1 MSYSGNTAGFGHH
14 AHSPRSAYPTFLSV
28 RETGVLQLKAAGK
41 GLLDAFRWDIV
52 ARLMASDAEVRSNIL
67 KSFLLN
73 LVSLTSIYFF
83 DLLLSP
89 LTHEHPHW
97 LRRNI
102 GWFYQILWLLPVMG
116 ASLYLNS
123 SWSSQLANRTFALH
137 HGSRSRAQAPAT
149 YSGILNSIATSAY
162 RGVMIFTAV
171 VVSFALQ
178 YIPFVGTAAGFGF
191 MSWIDAYYC
200 FEFTWI
206 ARGYPLARRL
216 RFLEER
222 WAYFL
227 AFGLPPTALC
237 MWGST
242 LANAAIFALV
252 YPAYIIMA
260 MHARP
265 LPTDPY
271 NPSPSTSE
279 ETIRHPSP
287 YIPIRLPVFT
297 LVVWLNDILVRVIG
311 LVGVVGGR
319 PRQGSSYGGNSRFE
333 SMGGRGDVDSVES
346 AEEGEAVPLEAFST
360 PPGQRRVRARGLELV
375 GGEGWGEELEEG

>member
-1 MSYSGNTAGFGHH
+1 MSRQSSYTGNTAGF
-14 AHSPRSAYPTFLSV
+14 AHNASSARSAYPAFLSV
-28 RETGVLQLKAAGK
+28 QETGLLQLKAAGK
-41 GLLDAFRWDIV
+41 GLLDAFRWDV
-52 ARLMASDAEVRSNIL
+52 VVRLMASDAEVRANIL
-67 KSFLLN
+67 KSLLLN
-73 LVSLTSIYFF
+73 VVSLTSIYFL

-102 GWFYQILWLLPVMG
+102 GWFYQILWLFPVMG

-123 SWSSQLANRTFALH
+123 SWSSQLANRTFALQ
-137 HGSRSRAQAPAT
+137 HGSRAQAPAT

-162 RGVMIFTAV
+162 RGVMIFTSV

-178 YIPFVGTAAGFGF
+178 YIPFIGPAAGFGF

-252 YPAYIIMA
+252 YPAFIIMA

-265 LPTDPY
+265 IPVDPY
-271 NPSPSTSE
+271 NPASTE
-279 ETIRHPSP
+279 DTIRHPSP
-287 YIPIRLPVFT
+287 YIPIRIPVFS
-297 LVVWLNDILVRVIG
+297 LVVWLNDIIVGIIG
-311 LVGVVGGR
+311 LVGAFGGPRSNAPTAPPR
-319 PRQGSSYGGNSRFE
+319 PRGLS
-333 SMGGRGDVDSVES
+333 DSVES
-346 AEEGEAVPLEAFST
+346 AEEGEAVPLETLNTKPST
-360 PPGQRRVRARGLELV
+360 RIRVSRGPRAGDRRKFD
-375 GGEGWGEELEEG
+375 